1 MKLHGMAGLA
11 FCGLM
16 GMSVLT
22 TGCCR
27 KSSSSSSSTGGGN
40 TVTMSTAKVKFD
52 APAGWLRTPHS
63 DGWTQYMAPDKYASL
78 AFVTFNKPG
87 ESTARIGQM
96 AGVLGVDNIAWGSG
110 QGAANIGPNKYP
122 SRYGEGTCKIHGGDA
137 CYLWYATVNPGTSE
151 QVLIV
156 YAVNTVRGTY
166 HKQRAKEA
174 VDSLRA
180 MLASRSAQTER
191 ASSRGGA
198 LSSFLAAGPPRL
210 TRDRRART
218 SR

>member
-40 TVTMSTAKVKFD
+40 TVTMSNAKVKFD

-180 MLASRSAQTER
+180 MLVAGEPLCSARRSALPFRGR
-191 ASSRGGA
+191 ALVVSGELAQPRPSRA
-198 LSSFLAAGPPRL
+198 
-210 TRDRRART
+210 
-218 SR
+218 